1 MASRVFDTYTPGGD
15 DALPTFLHSLADGR
29 ILCFAILVRIEK
41 WINRTMNGWTDR
53 YKYNHLLL

>member
-29 ILCFAILVRIEK
+29 ILCFAILVRIE
-41 WINRTMNGWTDR
+41 
-53 YKYNHLLL
+53 